1 MLSDHCV
8 ELVLFYD
15 IDGIH
20 VIKQMMVFLAE
31 KWWTSKAVNKKR
43 GLKQTHYEPL
53 IIEDDWISFGYVRQ
67 GESIN
72 DLQ

>member
-43 GLKQTHYEPL
+43 GLKQTHL
-53 IIEDDWISFGYVRQ
+53 NHS
-67 GESIN
+67 
-72 DLQ
+72 